1 MAGYSVADVCN
12 EVLQKIM
19 WSETIGDIEEGT
31 DPANALLLKWDECLK
46 GLLRSAKWSC
56 ARKQAPMQ
64 LLADVTG
71 NTASVGT
78 AVPYPWIYEY
88 EYPIDCVMA
97 RFVPWN
103 WQNPSVGVP
112 SNNIQLPQTP
122 LNTGIGTTFAGGRI
136 IPARFIVDNDFNY
149 PPQIGAVPWDVPGV
163 SPQGRTV
170 ILTNVKDATLVY
182 TVRVI
187 YPSIWD
193 TLFRAAFVA
202 YLASE
207 VAGIIWAKKDMN
219 TGLKVRDEMIKAVT
233 GIVTKARAES
243 ANEGGPSTSDI
254 RVDWMDNRRN
264 GGGGGWANGYW
275 GGAGGAWGAGDPG
288 YLYGA
293 DSGLA
298 LANGAVF

>member
-1 MAGYSVADVCN
+1 MAGQSPADVAN

-19 WSETIGDIEEGT
+19 WPERIGDLEEGT
-31 DPANALLLKWDECLK
+31 DMSNAILQKWDECLK
-46 GLLRSAKWSC
+46 SLLRSAKWGC
-56 ARKQAPMQ
+56 ARKQAPIL

-71 NTASVGT
+71 NTANVGT

-88 EYPIDCVMA
+88 AYPIDAVMA
-97 RFVPWN
+97 RFIPMN
-103 WQNPSVGVP
+103 WQNPSTIVP
-112 SNNIQLPQTP
+112 ADNIQLPQTP
-122 LNTGIGTTFAGGRI
+122 LNTGIGNTFLGGKI
-136 IPARFIVDNDFNY
+136 VPSRFIVTNDFNY

-170 ILTNVKDATLVY
+170 ILSNVKDAILVY
-182 TVRVI
+182 TVQVL

-193 TLFRAAFVA
+193 SLFRAAFVA

-207 VAGIIWAKKDMN
+207 VAGIIWAKKDMA

-243 ANEGGPSTSDI
+243 ANEGGPSTSDL
-254 RVDWMDNRRN
+254 RVDWVDARRS
-264 GGGGGWANGYW
+264 GGAWAGGYYN
-275 GGAGGAWGAGDPG
+275 GAGGAWGGGDPG
-288 YLYGA
+288 YFYGA
-293 DSGLA
+293 DAGLA